1 MRVRPLLTT
10 VDLTRLRNDKLTA
23 LCEKCWERG
32 SRVWHPLTKGHSD
45 WLKRKRKKKKG
56 RLTNL
61 RIFVVI
67 CLSVRLRDVIQEL
80 KQRRFLSGAHQPEV
94 VFFAFFGS
102 GFAQIFAQIV
112 FIYVKTLRYTNL
124 VASSHTKRNK
134 DSVSVDVRRSKKS
147 LLKLPIY
154 PLVPGKKTVS
164 AFA

>member
-1 MRVRPLLTT
+1 M
-10 VDLTRLRNDKLTA
+10 
-23 LCEKCWERG
+23 
-32 SRVWHPLTKGHSD
+32 
-45 WLKRKRKKKKG
+45 
-56 RLTNL
+56 
-61 RIFVVI
+61 I

-134 DSVSVDVRRSKKS
+134 ASVSVDVRSSKKS

>member
-1 MRVRPLLTT
+1 MKSAGNEGPGSGIHLQKVTLT
-10 VDLTRLRNDKLTA
+10 
-23 LCEKCWERG
+23 G
-32 SRVWHPLTKGHSD
+32 SSGKG
-45 WLKRKRKKKKG
+45 KKKG
-56 RLTNL
+56 QLTNL

-67 CLSVRLRDVIQEL
+67 CLNVRLRDVIQEL

-134 DSVSVDVRRSKKS
+134 ASVSVDVRRSKKS

-154 PLVPGKKTVS
+154 PLVPGKKTVY

>member
-1 MRVRPLLTT
+1 M
-10 VDLTRLRNDKLTA
+10 
-23 LCEKCWERG
+23 
-32 SRVWHPLTKGHSD
+32 
-45 WLKRKRKKKKG
+45 
-56 RLTNL
+56 
-61 RIFVVI
+61 I

-154 PLVPGKKTVS
+154 PLVPGKNSVCLCVACVASVS
-164 AFA
+164 VRFRSKERGTRVKDRV

>member
-1 MRVRPLLTT
+1 MRVRPLLTSNSSSQRQ
-10 VDLTRLRNDKLTA
+10 VDSTLWKVLGTRVQGLASTYKRSLWLA
-23 LCEKCWERG
+23 QAEKEKN
-32 SRVWHPLTKGHSD
+32 KGQ
-45 WLKRKRKKKKG
+45 
-56 RLTNL
+56 LTNL
-61 RIFVVI
+61 QIFVVI

-134 DSVSVDVRRSKKS
+134 ASVSVDVRRSKKS

>member
-1 MRVRPLLTT
+1 MRVRPLLTSNSSSQRQ
-10 VDLTRLRNDKLTA
+10 VDSVLWKVLGTRVQGLASTYKRSLWLA
-23 LCEKCWERG
+23 QAEKEKN
-32 SRVWHPLTKGHSD
+32 KGQ
-45 WLKRKRKKKKG
+45 
-56 RLTNL
+56 LTNL
-61 RIFVVI
+61 QIFVVI

-102 GFAQIFAQIV
+102 GFAHIFAQIV

-134 DSVSVDVRRSKKS
+134 ASVSVDVRRSKKS